1 MRAWLHAEQSI
12 RRAKSS
18 VWTTTIIIDRH
29 FIGESSFRKKL
40 IFMNNLTAESIKTVM
55 TIREIT
61 QRLNSKKIDEGER
74 LQFVTIL
81 YASVAEMNMEN
92 AANTIITRWF
102 AISSCSIIIL
112 KIENSAIIH
121 DRLSSQCFVQ
131 AIDRRWKRFLYELG
145 VSLRQRASR
154 ANERQQSLS

>member
-1 MRAWLHAEQSI
+1 
-12 RRAKSS
+12 
-18 VWTTTIIIDRH
+18 
-29 FIGESSFRKKL
+29 
-40 IFMNNLTAESIKTVM
+40 MNNLTAESIKTVM

-131 AIDRRWKRFLYELG
+131 AIDRR
-145 VSLRQRASR
+145 
-154 ANERQQSLS
+154 